1 MWTTVPAV
9 RSSSQK
15 TSELGPSRD
24 YDSRFATLGT
34 DAHRFSEDSQRGGL
48 VEFWGI
54 LRAEYRIVL
63 GAMAAGLV
71 LALLVALLRPPAYS
85 AKCELVIESPNSN
98 FLGTEAV
105 SPVAID
111 PAEVSGLTDV
121 QTQLRVIQSD
131 QLIDRVI
138 AKIQAEGKLGSL
150 ESQATKRSFLALLLH
165 RPPLSANERA
175 YRIHLAALNHLTVRQ
190 VGPTRAVDISYS
202 SNDPAFAALFCN
214 TMASEYI
221 AYNMEARWALS
232 ERTGDGLS
240 HRLDA
245 VRAQLNQSQ
254 KNLQDYAA
262 RSGLLFGPPIPG
274 TGESADVSQSRLT
287 ELQSELSKAED
298 DRIAAESRMKTAESA
313 GPNSVAEV
321 VNDDSLRDLQSKI
334 TDLQRQKADLLTVYT
349 PEHEK
354 VQRVQAQL
362 TPLQEAFARHL
373 AQIRGRIR
381 NDYGAALRREDMLR
395 SAYNQQVVSVTD
407 KNGKAI
413 QYGILKHQ
421 VDSDEKLYESI
432 LEQVNRVSI
441 ATAAG
446 SSNVQVFS
454 NARPPVRPQSSG
466 VVMYPLGGLFFGFL
480 AGSTFV
486 FLRSISNR
494 TFQSPGQSEVQV
506 QLRELGIIPNQGS
519 SLNRSFYRLALSSES
534 DTGEKTRISVNP
546 RDKHSVELAGFLD
559 EKGMVA
565 ESFRMLLASIMF
577 TNRQEKGPQIIV
589 LSSANPKE
597 GKTTVLCNL
606 AIAMAEI
613 RRRVLVIDAD
623 LRKPRLHEI
632 FEASNEHGLRDILE
646 PSALSDTELATA
658 GRLIQPTLVAGV
670 DVLPSGVGE
679 GKAEASLF
687 YSSRFPE
694 LLQRLRKQY
703 DVVLIDTPPCL
714 HLADARVIGQFADA
728 VILVTRAGRTTWT
741 EGRAVA
747 QKFASDG
754 TRIMG
759 TVLNDFK
766 QSVSSYS
773 QISG

>member
-1 MWTTVPAV
+1 MWTTTPAV
-9 RSSSQK
+9 RGSTQK
-15 TSELGPSRD
+15 AAELGPSRI
-24 YDSRFATLGT
+24 YDSRFTTLGP
-34 DAHRFSEDSQRGGL
+34 DPGRLPEDGERGGL
-48 VEFWGI
+48 LEFWSI
-54 LRAEYRIVL
+54 LRAEYKTVL
-63 GAMAAGLV
+63 AAMGGGLV
-71 LALLVALLRPPAYS
+71 LALLIAFLRPPLYS
-85 AKCELVIESPNSN
+85 AKCELVIESPNGN

-105 SPVAID
+105 SPVGVD
-111 PAEVSGLTDV
+111 PAEISGLTDV

-131 QLIDRVI
+131 QLVDRVI
-138 AKIQAEGKLGSL
+138 AKLQDEGKLGPLAS
-150 ESQATKRSFLALLLH
+150 EATKRPFVTRLLH
-165 RPPLSANERA
+165 RPPLSPVERA
-175 YRIHLAALNHLTVRQ
+175 FRIHVTALGHLTVRQ
-190 VGPTRAVDISYS
+190 IGPTRVVDISYS
-202 SNDPAFAALFCN
+202 SNDSAFAALFCN

-232 ERTGDGLS
+232 ERTGEGLS

-245 VRAQLNQSQ
+245 VRAQLKQSQ
-254 KNLQDYAA
+254 NKLEEYAE

-274 TGESADVSQSRLT
+274 TGESADVSQNRLT
-287 ELQSELSKAED
+287 QLQSELSKAED

-313 GPNSVAEV
+313 GPDSVSEI

-362 TPLQEAFARHL
+362 TPLQEAFSRHL

-381 NDYGAALRREDMLR
+381 SDYVAALRRESMLR
-395 SAYNQQVVSVTD
+395 SAYGQQVVSVTD
-407 KNGKAI
+407 KNNKAI
-413 QYGILKHQ
+413 QYGILRHQ

-441 ATAAG
+441 ASAAG

-454 NARPPVRPQSSG
+454 NASPPVRPQSNG
-466 VVMYPLGGLFFGFL
+466 MVVYSVGGLFFGFL
-480 AGSTFV
+480 AGSSFV
-486 FLRSISNR
+486 FLRSVSNR

-506 QLRELGIIPNQGS
+506 QLRELGIIPSQAYV
-519 SLNRSFYRLALSSES
+519 LNRSFYRLPLGSGNDAAEKSQLS
-534 DTGEKTRISVNP
+534 ISP
-546 RDKHSVELAGFLD
+546 RDKHSVELAGWVD
-559 EKGMVA
+559 KKGIVA

-577 TNRQEKGPQIIV
+577 ADRREKRPQVIV

-613 RRRVLVIDAD
+613 HHRVLVIDAD
-623 LRKPRLHEI
+623 LRKPRLHDI
-632 FEASNEHGLRDILE
+632 FGVLNDHGLRDILE
-646 PSALSDTELATA
+646 PSAMGENELAA
-658 GRLIQPTLVAGV
+658 MGNLIHPTLVPGV

-694 LLQRLRKQY
+694 LLQGFRKRY

-714 HLADARVIGQFADA
+714 HLADARVIGQFSDS
-728 VILVTRAGRTTWT
+728 VILVTRAGRTTWS

-754 TRIMG
+754 TRILG

-766 QSVSSYS
+766 QNISAYSY
-773 QISG
+773 ING